1 MGLNLPNYELK
12 MRKKVVIL
20 VEMKL
25 KLMLNS
31 QHIILLGGN
40 NGTKF

>member
-31 QHIILLGGN
+31 QHIILCGG
-40 NGTKF
+40 K